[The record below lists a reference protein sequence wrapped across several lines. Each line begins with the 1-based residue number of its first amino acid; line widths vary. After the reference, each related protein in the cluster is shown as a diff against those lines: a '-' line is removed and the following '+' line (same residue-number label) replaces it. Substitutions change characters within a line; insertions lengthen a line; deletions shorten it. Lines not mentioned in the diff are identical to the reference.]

1 MIGSHVL
8 DLKTNRMGF
17 VIDRPSDNEIVLEM
31 TRPAKG
37 GGIHLSKV
45 TRQYWEV
52 SIIPSMRRNKI
63 RRR

>member
-1 MIGSHVL
+1 MVGSHVL
-8 DLKTNRMGF
+8 DLKTHRMGF

-31 TRPAKG
+31 SRPAKG

-45 TRQYWEV
+45 TRHYWEV

-63 RRR
+63 RNR